1 MECVLCI
8 SHVSFYAAML
18 VCIKVRGLSVSLSK
32 DDVKENEGTSC
43 LFILTDPRDPHA
55 VMPFSHSWT
64 LLLTAVPICVSFCLI
79 SDSNVQLTHKQAAI
93 SIPLREMMSSLGFP
107 YWPELWM
114 LYI

>member
-1 MECVLCI
+1 M
-8 SHVSFYAAML
+8 
-18 VCIKVRGLSVSLSK
+18 SK

-64 LLLTAVPICVSFCLI
+64 LLLTAVPICVSCSLI
-79 SDSNVQLTHKQAAI
+79 SKSNVQLTRKQAAI
-93 SIPLREMMSSLGFP
+93 SIPLGEIMSSLGFP
-107 YWPELWM
+107 YWLELWM